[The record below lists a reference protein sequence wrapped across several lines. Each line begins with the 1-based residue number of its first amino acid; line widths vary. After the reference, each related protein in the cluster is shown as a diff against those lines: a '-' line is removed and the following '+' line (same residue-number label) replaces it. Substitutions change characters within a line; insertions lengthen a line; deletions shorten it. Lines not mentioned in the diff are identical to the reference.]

1 VPQAGNQVR
10 LVLVCLS
17 GDTPGD
23 REGLAFRT
31 RELRCAARI
40 MAHAGPDSLRHS
52 AALSSMHSSTVI
64 ARLLSTAFLAGELEI
79 DGMVARAGH
88 LLGRRYRWLR
98 PLAGRVHAMF
108 GTGNRPGQRVLAKY
122 LLADAGF
129 ARARRKCRLRVRNPV
144 PFLPVMSAR
153 GKPASWDVPV
163 LCTATDLAD
172 WLGITLRNLSWF
184 ADRGSLELER
194 SSRRLRHY
202 HYRVLAKRFG
212 RVRLIEAPKPRLK
225 QLQQRILDG
234 ILRQVPAHDA
244 AHGFRRGRSIISF
257 ATPHVGQR
265 VVLKI
270 DLEDFFP
277 SISSRRV
284 VAICRTIGYPDE
296 VASLLAGLCT
306 NAAPESVW
314 QELEAESGSWQTG
327 GAQGRYSKAHL
338 PQGAPTSPALANLC
352 AYRMD
357 CRLSGLASSVN
368 AVYTRYADD
377 LVFSGD
383 GQFERCVQ
391 RFRHHVCA
399 TVMEEGFRVHARKT
413 RVMQQGVC
421 QYMAGLVVNQHFNIR
436 RGDFDR
442 LKAILT
448 NCHHHGPASQNRSG
462 HPGFR
467 AHLDGRISF
476 VEMVNPIRGGKLRRL
491 FERIKW

>member
-1 VPQAGNQVR
+1 
-10 LVLVCLS
+10 L
-17 GDTPGD
+17 
-23 REGLAFRT
+23 
-31 RELRCAARI
+31 
-40 MAHAGPDSLRHS
+40 
-52 AALSSMHSSTVI
+52 
-64 ARLLSTAFLAGELEI
+64 
-79 DGMVARAGH
+79 
-88 LLGRRYRWLR
+88 
-98 PLAGRVHAMF
+98 
-108 GTGNRPGQRVLAKY
+108 
-122 LLADAGF
+122 
-129 ARARRKCRLRVRNPV
+129 
-144 PFLPVMSAR
+144 
-153 GKPASWDVPV
+153 
-163 LCTATDLAD
+163 
-172 WLGITLRNLSWF
+172 
-184 ADRGSLELER
+184 LELKR
-194 SSRRLRHY
+194 TNGRLRHY

-225 QLQQRILDG
+225 QLQQRILGG
-234 ILRQVPAHDA
+234 ILNQVPAHDA
-244 AHGFRRGRSIISF
+244 AHGFRPGRSIITF

-265 VVLKI
+265 AVLKI

-284 VAICRTIGYPDE
+284 VAVFRTLGYPDE

-314 QELEAESGSWQTG
+314 RELKAESGSWQPRE
-327 GAQGRYSKAHL
+327 AQGRYSKVHL
-338 PQGAPTSPALANLC
+338 PQGAATSPALANLC

-357 CRLSGLASSVN
+357 CRLSGLASSVS

-448 NCHHHGPASQNRSG
+448 NCLHHGPGGQNRSR
-462 HPGFR
+462 HQDFR
-467 AHLDGRISF
+467 THLDGRISF
-476 VEMVNPIRGGKLRRL
+476 VEMVNPVRGGKLRTL
-491 FERIKW
+491 FERITW